1 MLECA
6 EYVNDIVRTIV
17 FEHTILLMILVQGNN
32 DLRSSEQKAKTV
44 IEGFPQAE
52 KKLKILISLLYY
64 VPHRTG
70 LTIHIQRV
78 AEELAQRGHEV
89 TVLTARYKQSLP
101 RDAQMHNG
109 VRVVRLWVP
118 PIPISRGMIMP
129 AYPWAALGL
138 MMQHDVVWI
147 STPMLETALTSI
159 LARIAGRKVVVTHHG
174 DLILPEGAVNRMISG
189 LMFNMYKFM
198 ARRSSRIVAYSQ
210 DYAHHSYYLQPFM
223 EKVTPIYPPIHMPL
237 PNPERARELRMEWS
251 DEGGPIIGFSGRFVE
266 EKRPDLLIR
275 ALEVVNKTYPNAR
288 IVLCGE
294 YDIPYE
300 NTWERHQDLV
310 KRYQDQLIFLG
321 LKDDMQFMADFYAA
335 CDVLA
340 LTSDS
345 ECFALVQV
353 EAMLSG
359 TPVVMTNTPGGRV
372 PVQVTG
378 MGRLAEA
385 GSWQSIGEAIV
396 EVLKNREKYTYP
408 REHIEACFSF
418 TETVDAYEAIF
429 QEYAK
434 K

>member
-1 MLECA
+1 MTSHSEA
-6 EYVNDIVRTIV
+6 NRMTNNVR
-17 FEHTILLMILVQGNN
+17 Q
-32 DLRSSEQKAKTV
+32 
-44 IEGFPQAE
+44 EGE
-52 KKLKILISLLYY
+52 DKLKILICLLYY

-70 LTIHIQRV
+70 LTIHVQRV
-78 AEELAQRGHEV
+78 AEELARRGHEV

-138 MMQHDVVWI
+138 MLQHDVVWI

-159 LARIAGRKVVVTHHG
+159 LASITRRKIVVTHHG
-174 DLILPEGAVNRMISG
+174 DLILPKGFINRLISSV
-189 LMFNMYKFM
+189 MFGMYKFM
-198 ARRSSRIVAYSQ
+198 AKRAARIIAYSQ
-210 DYAHHSYYLQPFM
+210 DYAEHSYYLQPFID
-223 EKVTPIYPPIHMPL
+223 KVTPNYPPIQMPL
-237 PNPERARELRMEWS
+237 PNPESVSQLRAQW
-251 DEGGPIIGFSGRFVE
+251 GHNNGPIIGFSGRFVE

-275 ALEVVNKTYPNAR
+275 ALEVINQKYPDAR
-288 IVLCGE
+288 VVFCGE

-300 NTWERHQDLV
+300 DTWERHQDLV
-310 KRYQDQLIFLG
+310 RQYKDQLIFLG
-321 LKDDMQFMADFYAA
+321 LQDDMQFMADFYAA

-378 MGRLAEA
+378 MGKLAEV
-385 GSWQSIGEAIV
+385 GDWRSIGEAIV
-396 EVLKNREKYTYP
+396 DLLNDRERYVRP
-408 REHIEACFSF
+408 RQEIEACFSF
-418 TETVDAYEAIF
+418 QQTVDNYEAVF
-429 QEYAK
+429 RQYSK
-434 K
+434 